1 VVLDL
6 ISSCICGFGSHTQ
19 LYLWFWIS
27 YTVVFVVLD
36 LIHSCI
42 CGFGSRT
49 QLYLWFWISYTAVFV
64 DPAHSC
70 ICGIG
75 SCAQLDLRY
84 RIAAHVRA
92 KAKFC
97 VRSRTCH
104 IYLNLLHNWSPRAGG
119 LFRLIVRRSCCT
131 VECFAL
137 RSPSK
142 VPVLFQI
149 WPYLA

>member
-1 VVLDL
+1 LYFICGIGPRSTLFVVLNPDPQVIFMVLDL
-6 ISSCICGFGSHTQ
+6 ISSCICGIGSH
-19 LYLWFWIS
+19 
-27 YTVVFVVLD
+27 
-36 LIHSCI
+36 
-42 CGFGSRT
+42 T

-64 DPAHSC
+64 DPTHSC

-75 SCAQLDLRY
+75 SCAQLHLRY